1 MAKIVAKEGDR
12 VCCLKPYDDNNNIVN
27 NYGTIIKIKTNIGF
41 ERGEVALVEF
51 DNNVINSF
59 PIVASRANKKT
70 VMTSRNLWWIPNTK
84 EYLKKINN
92 KNEVKKKP
100 HTIVVFQDGNKVI
113 ALDKDLGV
121 KAEAKCHSK
130 DKFNFHHGAK
140 LAVERLEKAVINKN

>member
-12 VCCLKPYDDNNNIVN
+12 VCCLKPYEDNKNIVN
-27 NYGTIIKIKTNIGF
+27 NYGTILKIKTNMGF
-41 ERGEVALVEF
+41 ERGEIALVEF
-51 DNNVINSF
+51 DKNVISSL
-59 PIVASRANKKT
+59 PISSRANKKA
-70 VMTSRNLWWIPNTK
+70 VMVNRNLWWIPNTR
-84 EYLKKINN
+84 EYLKKVKKQ

-140 LAVERLEKAVINKN
+140 IAVERLEKAVMNKD

>member
-70 VMTSRNLWWIPNTK
+70 VMASRNLWWIPNTK

-113 ALDKDLGV
+113 ALDKNSGIR
-121 KAEAKCHSK
+121 AEARCHSK

>member
-1 MAKIVAKEGDR
+1 
-12 VCCLKPYDDNNNIVN
+12 
-27 NYGTIIKIKTNIGF
+27 
-41 ERGEVALVEF
+41 
-51 DNNVINSF
+51 
-59 PIVASRANKKT
+59 
-70 VMTSRNLWWIPNTK
+70 MTSRNLWWIPNTK

-140 LAVERLEKAVINKN
+140 IAVERLEKAVMSKKD

>member
-27 NYGTIIKIKTNIGF
+27 NYGTIIKIKNNIGF

-59 PIVASRANKKT
+59 PVVSSRANKRT
-70 VMTSRNLWWIPNTK
+70 VMASRNLWWIPNTK
-84 EYLKKINN
+84 EYLKKIND

-140 LAVERLEKAVINKN
+140 IAVERLEKAVINKN